1 MEVKMSKSV
10 VLSVC
15 KADMSSYEGF
25 VWPESGHVVAPDWK
39 NDNRC
44 GDGLHGWLEGQGDS
58 ACSDYTHLPDAKYL
72 VLEVD
77 TETIVDLKG
86 KCKFPEAEVIFVGN
100 RSEALDYIERM
111 YPQLSNAPLL
121 FATRTAGNYG
131 TATVG
136 DSGTAKAGD
145 SGTAKA
151 GYNGVATA
159 GNYGTATADIG
170 GTAMAG
176 VNGVIR
182 ISCFDER
189 KRTITGYI
197 GENGLLAN
205 TRYKLGFEHT
215 FIEAD

>member
-1 MEVKMSKSV
+1 MSKSV

-136 DSGTAKAGD
+136 DSGTATVGD
-145 SGTAKA
+145 S
-151 GYNGVATA
+151 GVATA
-159 GNYGTATADIG
+159 GYNGTAIAGYNGTATADIG